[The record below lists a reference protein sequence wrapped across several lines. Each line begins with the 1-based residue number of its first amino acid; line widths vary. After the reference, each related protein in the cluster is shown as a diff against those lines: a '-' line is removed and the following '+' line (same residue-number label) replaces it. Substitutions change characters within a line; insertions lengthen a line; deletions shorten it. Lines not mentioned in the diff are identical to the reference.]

1 MEGEGQK
8 IWTFGEYWLAVFGMK
23 SIKEVLAAATE
34 YPLELTL
41 ATGQKFLVHHP
52 DYTLVHPDTG
62 NLHLFGPEGTR
73 PHHVIIDPTHI
84 VKVTPKG
91 RAVPF

>member
-1 MEGEGQK
+1 
-8 IWTFGEYWLAVFGMK
+8 MK
-23 SIKEVLAAATE
+23 SIKDVLATATE

-41 ATGQKFLVHHP
+41 TTGQEIKVQHP
-52 DYTLVHPDTG
+52 DYTYVHPDTG

-73 PHHVIIDPTHI
+73 PYQVIVDPAHI

-91 RAVPF
+91 KAVAT